1 MEDLMKNLL
10 KQSTMMVVVVMILT
24 LVGCATGGGSN
35 AFYKAQMDWAA
46 IQANQKP
53 KALFELKA
61 VSGKAI
67 ENLETI
73 AVYDP
78 RTSQQKDLQQYIE
91 QAHPGWALAR
101 SVVDTTGKVLGIYF
115 VKEGVSD
122 IFSSI
127 TKIATVPTTS
137 ISQSISGT
145 GNTASL
151 RNMGDMSTGAIGD
164 GSLVGGLV
172 DQTSAPTVVNPVIV
186 EQPAPIVVDPV
197 VVDPV
202 IIP

>member
-1 MEDLMKNLL
+1 MKNLL
-10 KQSTMMVVVVMILT
+10 KQSTMIVMVVMILT
-24 LVGCATGGGSN
+24 LAGCATGGGSG
-35 AFYKAQMDWAA
+35 AFYKAQLDWAT

-67 ENLETI
+67 ENLETV

-78 RTSQQKDLQQYIE
+78 RISQQKDLQQYVE
-91 QAHPGWALAR
+91 QAHPGWAFGR
-101 SVVDTTGKVLGIYF
+101 SVVDATGKVLGIYL
-115 VKEGVSD
+115 VRQGVSD

-137 ISQSISGT
+137 IVQSISGA

-151 RNMGDMSTGAIGD
+151 RSMGDMNTGAVGD

-172 DQTSAPTVVNPVIV
+172 DQTSTPTVVNPVIV

-202 IIP
+202 IVP